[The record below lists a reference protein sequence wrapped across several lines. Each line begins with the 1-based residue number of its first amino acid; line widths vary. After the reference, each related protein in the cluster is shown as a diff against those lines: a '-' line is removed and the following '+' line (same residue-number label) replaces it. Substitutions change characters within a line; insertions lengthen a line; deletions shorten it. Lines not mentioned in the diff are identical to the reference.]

1 MENKNRKWFLLGI
14 SIVVF
19 FVGFRMG
26 KLSAIIAS
34 VIIVLLFAVI
44 NLFDKLGI
52 KELFFNSKT
61 TNNNDNDSKNQ
72 VKEKSEIL
80 EVEVEVD
87 DNNPKKRIKEK
98 EKISENVLFFAKALI
113 SWGVIVSLVSI
124 ISFLCHY
131 CSYAEKAE
139 EPINP
144 LALKF
149 SNTVDTL
156 FQTST
161 ILSLDT
167 TQLKTLQEVMK
178 DNGDK
183 NAIDY
188 ASSFGDF
195 MAGTALG
202 LWSLGGL
209 LLVYVSFLGQ
219 QIGLLYTEKELE
231 ATKKG
236 VEDTKK
242 SIEDTKETVIK
253 QTEALQGMMRTL
265 QQLNMLTAAQ
275 TGVLSL
281 QKDEM
286 NKMVTAL
293 DIQNTKIENQTGVLQ
308 STVRT
313 LQQLNMLT
321 TAQTNVLSLQ
331 KEAMNEMVTELNT
344 QNEKIENQTGVLQGM
359 MSSLQHQII
368 ENKINYYVSML
379 DNFIFTYEDVNFH
392 RYSFFNKKEHID
404 FAIQKIK
411 INLWEDDFYGEFK
424 KAVITND
431 SKALEAVLV
440 ELMENY
446 TSLFSPY
453 VMDYFNLIY
462 GSLVYLILLNK
473 PNNYLQTISNLVSR
487 AELSYWF
494 LMGLYNNTTKVGFHF
509 THSFKFFRW
518 KNLAILFTNTDKGK
532 DLYEFL
538 CKEDKDTNKVTLLFK
553 NLYKPSA
560 FGEEAPPETPTTE
573 KDV

>member
-1 MENKNRKWFLLGI
+1 
-14 SIVVF
+14 
-19 FVGFRMG
+19 
-26 KLSAIIAS
+26 
-34 VIIVLLFAVI
+34 
-44 NLFDKLGI
+44 
-52 KELFFNSKT
+52 
-61 TNNNDNDSKNQ
+61 
-72 VKEKSEIL
+72 
-80 EVEVEVD
+80 
-87 DNNPKKRIKEK
+87 
-98 EKISENVLFFAKALI
+98 
-113 SWGVIVSLVSI
+113 
-124 ISFLCHY
+124 
-131 CSYAEKAE
+131 
-139 EPINP
+139 
-144 LALKF
+144 
-149 SNTVDTL
+149 
-156 FQTST
+156 
-161 ILSLDT
+161 
-167 TQLKTLQEVMK
+167 
-178 DNGDK
+178 
-183 NAIDY
+183 
-188 ASSFGDF
+188 
-195 MAGTALG
+195 
-202 LWSLGGL
+202 
-209 LLVYVSFLGQ
+209 
-219 QIGLLYTEKELE
+219 
-231 ATKKG
+231 
-236 VEDTKK
+236 
-242 SIEDTKETVIK
+242 
-253 QTEALQGMMRTL
+253 
-265 QQLNMLTAAQ
+265 
-275 TGVLSL
+275 
-281 QKDEM
+281 
-286 NKMVTAL
+286 
-293 DIQNTKIENQTGVLQ
+293 
-308 STVRT
+308 